1 LAFEGKSKCE
11 QAAIFTHNGKW
22 FGHNP
27 GSDHVWELAV
37 LKEDQNILVLDNP
50 VFFSGQSVIYLMQ
63 PAHRFSWL
71 ICPLLH
77 ARQVG
82 NRAVNI
88 ENLQGSED
96 MGGDLRILCHIAPPT
111 QGGE

>member
-1 LAFEGKSKCE
+1 MS
-11 QAAIFTHNGKW
+11 QIVPRSPYITH
-22 FGHNP
+22 H
-27 GSDHVWELAV
+27 WELAV

-50 VFFSGQSVIYLMQ
+50 VFFSGKSVMYLMK
-63 PAHRFSWL
+63 PTHRFYWL

-82 NRAVNI
+82 NRAVHI

-96 MGGDLRILCHIAPPT
+96 MGGDLRILCHIAPLT
-111 QGGE
+111 QRGE